1 MSEWLKTEDKVLKKY
16 YPVLGTKSA
25 KFLTGRSID
34 AIEHRAR
41 RLGIKYTPIG
51 EGPVGFLDI
60 ETSGLQADFN
70 FMFSWS
76 IKTADSKEIIS
87 AVITPEELHTGILDK
102 RIIKELIKVMYNYKR
117 IYTYYGTLFDIPFIR
132 TRALY
137 HKLEFIPYGLVQHK
151 DVYYLARR
159 ILRIHS
165 KRLQSVCGLL
175 GIKGKT
181 HLEPRIWVMANTGNP
196 KALKYILEHNKADV
210 IILERAYKKLQ
221 TYEGRTRRFI

>member
-1 MSEWLKTEDKVLKKY
+1 MSEWLKTEYKVLKKY
-16 YPVLGTKSA
+16 YPVLGTKST
-25 KFLTGRSID
+25 KFLPDRTID
-34 AIEHRAR
+34 SIEHRAR

-76 IKTADSKEIIS
+76 IKTADKKEIFS
-87 AVITPEELHTGILDK
+87 SVITLEELRNGELDK
-102 RIIKELIKVMYNYKR
+102 RIVKELIKTIYNYKR

-165 KRLQSVCGLL
+165 KRLESVCSLL

-181 HLEPRIWVMANTGNP
+181 HLEPRIWVMANTGNA

-210 IILERAYKKLQ
+210 IILEKAYKRLQ